1 MNLLHLIVRSWRQR
15 PARTALS
22 VASVAIAIATVLGTI
37 LAQSGVRRGMSE
49 LNSAVD
55 KFPAIE
61 VVATAGGRFSPDLAP
76 NIDGVP
82 GAKAAI
88 PVTSRATRA
97 RVKGKRFSTV
107 VAGLP
112 LENKSAWEA
121 LLLTEGHR
129 PTKSGEAV
137 LSADVA
143 QAMGAKIGD
152 KVTIIARPPKTAMIV
167 GLGDAGA
174 LAAMAPA
181 TSLALPIEDVQQ
193 VFGLNNQIDRV
204 RVLLSSADDRDAA
217 QVALAEQLPGE
228 LFVQTPAAAT
238 EMIDTTFR
246 STQLALRLAG
256 AFSIAMAAFIILN
269 TLRLNFSERRRDFAV
284 VRVLGATSEQLFSVH
299 LVEGLLLGVLGA
311 VVGIPLGILM
321 GWGLEQVMAALLGVT
336 ARAPEVSLTTV
347 AGVLVLGPLMA
358 GVAAIVPALQ
368 ARRMNAA
375 EAMGDAE
382 VRRAERLPVWAVV
395 AGLAC
400 WTVSVALVWLVVDK
414 RLPPAAAIPAGIL
427 MLVAFV
433 AIIPAVVRPMLVVA
447 RLLARGWG
455 VEGQLGAD
463 QLLARSTR
471 TGLTIGVLVVALSS
485 GLGLG
490 TAIINNVEDVR
501 SWYRRSLAG
510 DVFLTD
516 PAALDETTARAPGSE
531 IENKVEQQAGVA
543 SVVQIRLLSAKVNG
557 ASSLCVVRDF
567 KPEIELPWAL
577 SDVEQADLR
586 NRLAAG
592 EVALGNVLASQLGL
606 APGDTLRLE
615 IQGRVFERRIA
626 ALVNDYMQGGR
637 CVYMNQQAAAGL
649 IMLGPPYFM
658 IVYATSDTSVAELTK
673 QLQELVTEEGIVV
686 QSFVE
691 MRSQLDGLI
700 NGIVFALWGLLA
712 VGFIVGGVA
721 VANTLTLNVLEQTRE
736 LGLLR
741 IIGLTPGQ
749 TRWLVLCE
757 SLLLGLMGAILGTL
771 GGITTAI
778 VIHLCNG
785 PVLGRSVP
793 FELHPW
799 LLAANAGGCLLIALF
814 AAWRPGLWASRLNVL
829 SAIAYE

>member
-22 VASVAIAIATVLGTI
+22 IASVAIAIATVLGTV
-37 LAQSGVRRGMSE
+37 LAQSGVRRGMRE

-55 KFPAIE
+55 KFPAVEI
-61 VVATAGGRFSPDLAP
+61 VATAGGRFSPELVP
-76 NIDGVP
+76 SIEGVS
-82 GAKAAI
+82 GAIVAI

-97 RVKGKRFSTV
+97 RVKAKRFSTV

-112 LENKSAWEA
+112 LENKAAWEA
-121 LLLTEGHR
+121 LLLTEGR
-129 PTKSGEAV
+129 APAKSGEV
-137 LSADVA
+137 VISADVA

-152 KVTIIARPPKTAMIV
+152 KVTIIARPPKSAAIV

-181 TSLALPIEDVQQ
+181 TSLAMPIDDVQHA
-193 VFGLNNQIDRV
+193 FDLKNEIDRV
-204 RVLLSSADDRDAA
+204 RVLLNSADDRDQA
-217 QVALAEQLPGE
+217 QVALNERLPAE

-284 VRVLGATSEQLFSVH
+284 VRVLGATREQLFSVH
-299 LVEGLLLGVLGA
+299 LVEGLLLGLLGA
-311 VVGIPLGILM
+311 IVGIPLGILM
-321 GWGLEQVMAALLGVT
+321 GLGLEQVMAALLGVT
-336 ARAPEVSLTTV
+336 ARAPEVSLTTI
-347 AGVLVLGPLMA
+347 AGVLILGPLMA

-368 ARRMNAA
+368 ARRMSAG

-382 VRRAERLPVWAVV
+382 VRRAERLPVWAVL
-395 AGLAC
+395 AGLVC
-400 WTVSVALVWLVVDK
+400 WTLSVILVWLVV
-414 RLPPAAAIPAGIL
+414 RRQLPPAAAIPAGIL

-447 RLLARGWG
+447 RLLLRGWG

-516 PAALDETTARAPGSE
+516 PAALDESTARAIGTE
-531 IENKVEQQAGVA
+531 VETRVEQYPGVS
-543 SVVQIRLLSAKVNG
+543 SVVQIRLLSAKING

-577 SDVEQADLR
+577 PDAAHADLR
-586 NRLAAG
+586 ERLEAG

-606 APGDTLRLE
+606 AHGDTLRLE

-637 CVYMNQQAAAGL
+637 CVYLNQHSAAEL
-649 IMLGPPYFM
+649 TTLGPPYFM
-658 IVYATSDTSVAELTK
+658 IVYATAGTSVPELT
-673 QLQELVTEEGIVV
+673 QHLQELVTEDGIVV

-700 NGIVFALWGLLA
+700 NGIVFALWGLL
-712 VGFIVGGVA
+712 VVSFVVGGVA

-757 SLLLGLMGAILGTL
+757 SLLLGLMGTILGTL
-771 GGITTAI
+771 GGITTAV

-799 LLAANAGGCLLIALF
+799 LLMANAGGCLLIALI

>member
-22 VASVAIAIATVLGTI
+22 VASVAIAIATVLGTV
-37 LAQSGVRRGMSE
+37 LAQSGVRRGMRE
-49 LNSAVD
+49 LNSAID

-61 VVATAGGRFSPDLAP
+61 IVATEGGRFSPDLAP
-76 NIDGVP
+76 SIDSVP

-112 LENKSAWEA
+112 LDNKPAWEA
-121 LLLTEGHR
+121 LQFTEGAA

-143 QAMGAKIGD
+143 QAMGARIGD
-152 KVTIIARPPKTAMIV
+152 KVTIIARPPKTAVIV
-167 GLGDAGA
+167 GLADAGA
-174 LAAMAPA
+174 MAAMAPA
-181 TSLALPIEDVQQ
+181 TSLALPIEDVQR
-193 VFGLNNQIDRV
+193 VFDLKNEIDRV
-204 RVLLSSADDRDAA
+204 RVLLNSADDRDEA
-217 QVALAEQLPGE
+217 QAALAEHLPAE

-336 ARAPEVSLTTV
+336 ARAPEVSLATI
-347 AGVLVLGPLMA
+347 AGVLVLGPLLA
-358 GVAAIVPALQ
+358 GVVAIVPAIQ
-368 ARRMNAA
+368 ARRMSAA

-382 VRRAERLPVWAVV
+382 VRRAERLPMWAVV

-400 WTVSVALVWLVVDK
+400 WTVSVVLVWLVVGK
-414 RLPPAAAIPAGIL
+414 HLPPAAAIPAGIL

-516 PAALDETTARAPGSE
+516 PAALDETTIREPGTE
-531 IENKVEQQAGVA
+531 VETKVQQQAGVA

-557 ASSLCVVRDF
+557 ASALCVVRDF
-567 KPEIELPWAL
+567 RPEIELPWAL
-577 SDVEQADLR
+577 SGAAEADLR
-586 NRLAAG
+586 PRLTSG
-592 EVALGNVLASQLGL
+592 EVAIGNVLASQLGL
-606 APGDTLRLE
+606 VPGDMLRLE
-615 IQGRVFERRIA
+615 IQGRVFERRVA

-649 IMLGPPYFM
+649 ITLGPPYFM
-658 IVYATSDTSVAELTK
+658 IVYATSDASVAGLTN

-778 VIHLCNG
+778 VIHVCNG

-799 LLAANAGGCLLIALF
+799 LLIANAGGCLLIALF